1 MMFMPDRMAAKLYVT
16 LLTTPGHVMFHTDHP
31 NRPMFNAAPHPTPT
45 RPPYRC
51 RSAQRTMFQPAPLT
65 VASVFKTFRDIA
77 K

>member
-1 MMFMPDRMAAKLYVT
+1 
-16 LLTTPGHVMFHTDHP
+16 MFHTDHP